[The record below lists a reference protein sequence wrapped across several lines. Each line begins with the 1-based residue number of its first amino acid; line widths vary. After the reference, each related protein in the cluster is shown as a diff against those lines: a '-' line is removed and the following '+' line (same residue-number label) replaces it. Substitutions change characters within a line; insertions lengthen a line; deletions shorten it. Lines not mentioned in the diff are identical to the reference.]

1 MLYLCMKGRLS
12 REVAP
17 DVRSSIAQVVE
28 RAARGVQGAA
38 LQMWEDMDL
47 IEGAFILG
55 AMEAGVGKG
64 LLHPFPFAYKAVL
77 GVAGLLAAGYLLET
91 WLIPEG
97 GLVEA
102 REGRA
107 RALYVSTL
115 ALLAGVSAMLGV
127 LDFPN
132 RPTRA
137 AALML
142 LSALALSGT
151 GLKIDRFLKTL
162 RSRENTQGS

>member
-17 DVRSSIAQVVE
+17 DVRSSIE
-28 RAARGVQGAA
+28 RVAQGAA
-38 LQMWEDMDL
+38 GKVQEAALRMWNNKDF
-47 IEGAFILG
+47 INGAFILG
-55 AMEAGVGKG
+55 ATEAGVGKG
-64 LLHPFPFAYKAVL
+64 LLLPFPFAYKAVL
-77 GVAGLLAAGYLLET
+77 AVAGLVAAGYLLET

-102 REGRA
+102 KEGRA

-115 ALLAGVSAMLGV
+115 ALLAGASAMLGV

-132 RPTRA
+132 HPTRA

-142 LSALALSGT
+142 LSASALSGT